1 MKMKSDV
8 DYGGVLAVSNA
19 SKVEA
24 ALLPCSATFPLP
36 VEFSWRR
43 CTSATFGV
51 ACAKE
56 IELKR

>member
-36 VEFSWRR
+36 VEFGWRR
-43 CTSATFGV
+43 
-51 ACAKE
+51 
-56 IELKR
+56 